1 MSLTY
6 TIIKEVKVCY
16 DKQESSERHSFC
28 VSFQSS
34 LLLPET
40 GVDFRFNLSGGDF
53 FLFSF
58 FVKRHE
64 TVRL

>member
-1 MSLTY
+1 MY
-6 TIIKEVKVCY
+6 Y

-53 FLFSF
+53 FFCFPFLWNAMKLSDCSVMF
-58 FVKRHE
+58 
-64 TVRL
+64 LLPL